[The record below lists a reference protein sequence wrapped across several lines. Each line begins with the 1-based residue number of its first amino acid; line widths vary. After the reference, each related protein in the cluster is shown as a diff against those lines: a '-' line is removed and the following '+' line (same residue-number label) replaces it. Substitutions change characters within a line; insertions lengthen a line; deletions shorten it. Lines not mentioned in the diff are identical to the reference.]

1 MVNKDE
7 LKEMI
12 RSVFYNNNRKEITKY
27 NLQLA
32 LLKIVNSL

>member
-1 MVNKDE
+1 MANKDE

-12 RSVFYNNNRKEITKY
+12 RSVFYNNNRKEITKH